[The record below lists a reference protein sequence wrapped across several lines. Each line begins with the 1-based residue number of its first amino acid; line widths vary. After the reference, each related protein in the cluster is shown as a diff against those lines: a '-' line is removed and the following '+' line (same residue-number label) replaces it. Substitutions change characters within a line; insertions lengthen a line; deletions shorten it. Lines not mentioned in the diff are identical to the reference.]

1 MKKHLILIILF
12 VSLTLISKAQG
23 NFGLHVGGSFPMSDF
38 ADDKSDN
45 SGSAGTGLNVGIK
58 YFYPLS
64 SCKGLSLT
72 AGIDLLDNGL
82 NQNAKDNLKNQINS
96 NTLGITGL
104 TISTIDYINIPVL
117 VGFNYNYPVD
127 KNLSLF
133 GDAGLGINYSKITDL
148 SILFKYQGTQ
158 VKSTETF
165 TPKTNLA
172 FQFGGG
178 LLILNN
184 YTVGLH
190 YNLLGTYAFNGKV
203 TTEAAGQSQTEN
215 SSDMN
220 VKISTLTLAVGIR
233 F

>member
-1 MKKHLILIILF
+1 MNKHLILVFVF

-23 NFGLHVGGSFPMSDF
+23 NFGLHVGASFPMGDF
-38 ADDKSDN
+38 ADDKTDN

-58 YFYPLS
+58 YFYPVS
-64 SCKGLSLT
+64 TCKGLSLT
-72 AGIDLLDNGL
+72 AGIDLFDNGL
-82 NQNAKDNLKNQINS
+82 NQDATDNFKKQINA
-96 NTLGITGL
+96 NNLGISDL
-104 TISTIDYINIPVL
+104 SISSFDYVNIPVL

-127 KNLSLF
+127 KTLSLF
-133 GDAGLGINYSKITDL
+133 GDAALGINYSKITDL

-178 LLILNN
+178 LLIQNT
-184 YTVGLH
+184 YSIGLH
-190 YNLLGTYAFNGKV
+190 YNMLGSYAFKTK
-203 TTEAAGQSQTEN
+203 TTNETSGQSQTSN
-215 SSDMN
+215 GSDAD
-220 VKISTLTLAVGIR
+220 VKISTLTLEVGIR